1 MIKFVIRKGKT
12 VKDLA
17 IIKEY
22 FVVLDKYCRL
32 SDKSK
37 STKEAEAIRN
47 KLETER
53 ERVTDGWT
61 IVKKRPYFIL
71 KG

>member
-1 MIKFVIRKGKT
+1 M
-12 VKDLA
+12 DNLA
-17 IIKEY
+17 IAKEY
-22 FVVLDKYCRL
+22 FAVLDKYFRL

-37 STKEAEAIRN
+37 STKEAAIIRN